1 MTDAIR
7 VATQDDIPALID
19 IARRFAEE
27 ITLYGIEFSA
37 LHAREYL
44 TLAIDHPEVLVLIGE
59 PGAILIA
66 TLTQD
71 FMAEPFAYVE
81 KLYVTPEARG
91 IGMAYGLAQGAIEW
105 ARAAGASH
113 VFATAT
119 AGISDDINDAYTR
132 LFSKLGLKPCGPVL
146 FGRVG

>member
-7 VATQDDIPALID
+7 AATPEDIPDLVETM
-19 IARRFAEE
+19 RRFVAEAV
-27 ITLYGIEFSA
+27 LYGAEFSPI
-37 LHAREYL
+37 HAREYL
-44 TLAIDHPEVLVLIGE
+44 AEAIEHPEVLVLIGE
-59 PGAILIA
+59 PAAILIA

-71 FMAEPFAYVE
+71 FMTAPFCYIE

-91 IGMAYGLAQGAIEW
+91 MGMAHGLAQGAIEW
-105 ARAAGASH
+105 AREAGASH

-119 AGISDDINDAYTR
+119 AGISDEINGAYVR
-132 LFSKLGLKPCGPVL
+132 LFSGFGLNPCGPVL